1 MEVTYTN
8 SWFDI
13 AKEKT
18 GAETLINDGCI
29 FISQHADSEGAPK
42 ACEERGVPN
51 VAYNVSTINLGP
63 NTALISSKIN
73 WAPYYEMII
82 KAVAKGESFATDWCG
97 TVDTGSVELTELNE
111 KIAAKGTK
119 EAIEKAKADLA
130 SGKLH
135 VYDTK
140 SFTVGGKH
148 LTEYL
153 ADVIDKGDF
162 QPETNVIVD
171 GVFVESGEQ
180 FRSAPY
186 FDMLI
191 DGIKKYE

>member
-1 MEVTYTN
+1 
-8 SWFDI
+8 
-13 AKEKT
+13 
-18 GAETLINDGCI
+18 
-29 FISQHADSEGAPK
+29 
-42 ACEERGVPN
+42 
-51 VAYNVSTINLGP
+51 
-63 NTALISSKIN
+63 
-73 WAPYYEMII
+73 
-82 KAVAKGESFATDWCG
+82 
-97 TVDTGSVELTELNE
+97 VELTELNE

-130 SGKLH
+130 SGKLS
-135 VYDTK
+135 VFDTK

-162 QPETNVIVD
+162 QPETNVIVN